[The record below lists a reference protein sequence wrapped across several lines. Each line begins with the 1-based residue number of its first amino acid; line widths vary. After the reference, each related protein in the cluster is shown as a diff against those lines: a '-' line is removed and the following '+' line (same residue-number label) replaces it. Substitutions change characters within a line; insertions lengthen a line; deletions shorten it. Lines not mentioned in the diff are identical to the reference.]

1 MNNSQNKNNLPP
13 LLLKSYRGIFPFSIG
28 TTSYIYPD
36 KILPNVEKLAPYLDE
51 IEILLFESS
60 REGLPD
66 KQEIEQ
72 LAAIADNFSISY
84 NIHLP
89 MDIYLGSE
97 DLSARNYA
105 MDTIKEIVNLT
116 SPLPCST
123 YTLHIE
129 SSSTN
134 MEKWKYHSF
143 KSMEKL
149 AASGIKP
156 EKISVETLL
165 YPFEWIEK
173 IITDFPFSICMDT
186 GHLMLQEIDPLAFF
200 NKYSDRI
207 SIIHLHGVEKKKDH
221 ISLAR
226 LAREKIETILNIL
239 KKFTG
244 IVSIEVFSFD
254 DLDSSLKFLYNFRE
268 KFTDAPSNYSADTA
282 E

>member
-1 MNNSQNKNNLPP
+1 MNNFQEKNNLTP

-36 KILPNVEKLAPYLDE
+36 KILPNVKKLAPYLDE
-51 IEILLFESS
+51 IEILLFESD
-60 REGLPD
+60 RESLPD
-66 KQEIEQ
+66 KEEIKQ

-105 MDTIKEIVNLT
+105 LDTIKQIVNLT

-129 SSSTN
+129 SFSKD
-134 MEKWKYHSF
+134 MEKWQYHSF

-149 AASGIKP
+149 AVSEIKP

-186 GHLMLQEIDPLAFF
+186 GHLMLQQIDPLAFF
-200 NKYSDRI
+200 NKYIDRI
-207 SIIHLHGVEKKKDH
+207 SIIHLHGVEKKRDH

-226 LAREKIETILNIL
+226 LGGKRIETILNIL

-254 DLDSSLKFLYNFRE
+254 DLDSSLKLLDDCRDIVFFDNPAQL
-268 KFTDAPSNYSADTA
+268 
-282 E
+282 

>member
-1 MNNSQNKNNLPP
+1 MNNFQEKNNLPH

-36 KILPNVEKLAPYLDE
+36 KILPNVKKLAPYLDE
-51 IEILLFESS
+51 IEILLFESD
-60 REGLPD
+60 RESLPD
-66 KQEIEQ
+66 KEEIKQ

-105 MDTIKEIVNLT
+105 LDTIKEIVNLT

-129 SSSTN
+129 SFSKD

-156 EKISVETLL
+156 EKISVKTLL

-186 GHLMLQEIDPLAFF
+186 GHLMLLQIDPLTFF
-200 NKYSDRI
+200 NKYIDRI
-207 SIIHLHGVEKKKDH
+207 SIIHIHGVENKRDH

-226 LAREKIETILNIL
+226 LEGKKIETILNIL

-254 DLDSSLKFLYNFRE
+254 DLDSSLKLLDDCRDIVFFDNPAQL
-268 KFTDAPSNYSADTA
+268 
-282 E
+282 